1 MNYINFSKS
10 YHVRMLTERDIP
22 LILRLCEKNTQFYE
36 HCPPFVTVESI
47 RNDMRVLPQRKMDEP
62 QDKYYLGYFDD
73 AEQLLAVL
81 DFIDHMMERSVQGH
95 GIGSRII
102 TELCVYLHSLGYEYI
117 RLGYVD
123 GNKQSESFWK
133 KNQFTDTGL
142 RNHTQDYT
150 VVVMNRML

>member
-22 LILRLCEKNTQFYE
+22 LILALCEKNTQFYE
-36 HCPPFVTVESI
+36 HCPPFVTAESI
-47 RNDMRVLPQRKMDEP
+47 RDDMCALPQRKMDEP
-62 QDKYYLGYFDD
+62 QDKYYLGFFDD
-73 AEQLLAVL
+73 AEQLVAVM
-81 DFIDHMMERSVQGH
+81 DFIDHYPTERSCFIGFFMMERSVQGH
-95 GIGSRII
+95 GI
-102 TELCVYLHSLGYEYI
+102 
-117 RLGYVD
+117 LGYVD

-142 RNHTQDYT
+142 RDHTQDYT

>member
-10 YHVRMLTERDIP
+10 YHVQMLTKRDIP
-22 LILRLCEKNTQFYE
+22 LILALCEKNTQFYE
-36 HCPPFVTVESI
+36 HCPPFVTEESI
-47 RNDMRVLPQRKMDEP
+47 RDDMCALPQRKMDEP
-62 QDKYYLGYFDD
+62 QDKYPT
-73 AEQLLAVL
+73 ERSC
-81 DFIDHMMERSVQGH
+81 FIGFFMMERSVQGH

>member
-22 LILRLCEKNTQFYE
+22 LILRLCEINTQFYE
-36 HCPPFVTVESI
+36 HCPP
-47 RNDMRVLPQRKMDEP
+47 
-62 QDKYYLGYFDD
+62 
-73 AEQLLAVL
+73 
-81 DFIDHMMERSVQGH
+81 
-95 GIGSRII
+95 IGSRII

-123 GNKQSESFWK
+123 GNKQSESFWE